1 MELSLS
7 TEEKK
12 LFIKLARNEIEKH
25 LGINRTQ
32 ISEEELRDYPIF
44 FTKDYGSFVTL
55 HIGENLR
62 GCIGYIQPITILHN
76 QIRMCAKAAAFE
88 DPRFYPLTRE
98 EYPNISVEISLLS
111 PIERVNSLDEIKVG
125 RDGLI
130 VQHSIF
136 QGLLLP
142 QVATENNWTKE
153 EFLSHTCLKAGLPS
167 DCWKRNDVIIKKFSA
182 YVFDEKELK
191 GD

>member
-1 MELSLS
+1 MELSL
-7 TEEKK
+7 TKKEKE
-12 LFIKLARNEIEKH
+12 LFIKLARSEIEKH
-25 LGINRTQ
+25 LGINETE
-32 ISEEELRDYPIF
+32 ISEEDLKPYPIF
-44 FTKDYGSFVTL
+44 FEQKYGSFVTL
-55 HIGENLR
+55 HNSGNLR
-62 GCIGYIQPITILHN
+62 GCIGYIQPITTLHR
-76 QIRMCAKAAAFE
+76 QIRLCAKAAAFE
-88 DPRFYPLTRE
+88 DPRFYPLTKE
-98 EYPNISVEISLLS
+98 EYPLIDIEISLLS
-111 PIERVNSLDEIKVG
+111 PIEKVENLDEIKVG

-142 QVATENNWTKE
+142 QVATENNWDKE

-191 GD
+191 GE

>member
-7 TEEKK
+7 KKEKQ

-25 LGINRTQ
+25 LGINQTR
-32 ISEEELRDYPIF
+32 ISEEDLKDYPIF

-98 EYPNISVEISLLS
+98 EYPDISVEISLLS

>member
-7 TEEKK
+7 KEEKK
-12 LFIKLARNEIEKH
+12 LFIKLARNEIEKN
-25 LGINRTQ
+25 LGF
-32 ISEEELRDYPIF
+32 SETIVNEDELQKYPIF
-44 FTKDYGSFVTL
+44 FSKDYGSFVTL
-55 HIGENLR
+55 HINKNLR
-62 GCIGYIQPITILHN
+62 GCIGYIQPVTILHK

-88 DPRFYPLTRE
+88 DPRFYPLTKE
-98 EYPNISVEISLLS
+98 EYPHIDIEISILS
-111 PIERVNSLDEIKVG
+111 PIEKVENLDEIVVG

-130 VQHSIF
+130 VRHSIF

-167 DCWKRNDVIIKKFSA
+167 DCWKRNDVIIEKFSA
-182 YVFDEKELK
+182 YVFNEKEL
-191 GD
+191 

>member
-1 MELSLS
+1 MELSL
-7 TEEKK
+7 TRKEKE

-25 LGINRTQ
+25 LGINETE
-32 ISEEELRDYPIF
+32 ISEEDLKPYPIF
-44 FTKDYGSFVTL
+44 FEQKFGSFVTL
-55 HIGENLR
+55 HINENLR
-62 GCIGYIQPITILHN
+62 GCIGYIQPITILHK
-76 QIRMCAKAAAFE
+76 QIRLCAKAAAFE
-88 DPRFYPLTRE
+88 DPRFYPLTGE
-98 EYPNISVEISLLS
+98 EYPLIDIEISLLS
-111 PIERVNSLDEIKVG
+111 PIERVESLDDIKVG

-142 QVATENNWTKE
+142 QVATENNWDKE

-191 GD
+191 GE

>member
-1 MELSLS
+1 MELSL
-7 TEEKK
+7 TKKEKE

-25 LGINRTQ
+25 LGINETQ
-32 ISEEELRDYPIF
+32 ISEDDLKPYPIF
-44 FTKDYGSFVTL
+44 FEQKYGSFVTL
-55 HIGENLR
+55 HINENLR
-62 GCIGYIQPITILHN
+62 GCIGYIQPITILHR
-76 QIRMCAKAAAFE
+76 QIRLCAKAAAFE
-88 DPRFYPLTRE
+88 DPRFYPLTGE
-98 EYPNISVEISLLS
+98 EYPFIEIEISLLS
-111 PIERVNSLDEIKVG
+111 PIEKVESLDEIQVG

-142 QVATENNWTKE
+142 QVATENNWNKE

-191 GD
+191 GE

>member
-7 TEEKK
+7 KKEKQ
-12 LFIKLARNEIEKH
+12 LFIKLARNEIEKY
-25 LGINRTQ
+25 LGINQTR
-32 ISEEELRDYPIF
+32 INEEDLKDYPIF

-98 EYPNISVEISLLS
+98 EYPDISVEISLLS

>member
-1 MELSLS
+1 MKLSLS
-7 TEEKK
+7 REEKK
-12 LFIKLARNEIEKH
+12 LCIEIARNEIEKH
-25 LGINRTQ
+25 LGINKTLVA
-32 ISEEELRDYPIF
+32 EHELYPYPIF
-44 FTKDYGSFVTL
+44 HKQEYGSFVTL
-55 HIGENLR
+55 HIHDKLR
-62 GCIGYIQPITILHN
+62 GCIGYIQPIAPLKE
-76 QIRMCAKAAAFE
+76 QLRMCARAAAFE
-88 DPRFYPLTRE
+88 DPRFYPLTKE
-98 EYPNISVEISLLS
+98 EYPEISIEISLLS
-111 PIERVNSLDEIKVG
+111 PIEEVKNLDEIVVG

-182 YVFDEKELK
+182 YVFDEKEI
-191 GD
+191 

>member
-1 MELSLS
+1 MELSL
-7 TEEKK
+7 TKKEKE

-25 LGINRTQ
+25 LGINETQ
-32 ISEEELRDYPIF
+32 ISEDDLKPYPIF
-44 FTKDYGSFVTL
+44 FEQKYGSFVTL
-55 HIGENLR
+55 HINENLR
-62 GCIGYIQPITILHN
+62 GCIGYIQPITILHR
-76 QIRMCAKAAAFE
+76 QIRLCAKAAAFE
-88 DPRFYPLTRE
+88 DPRFYPLTIE
-98 EYPNISVEISLLS
+98 EYPFIEIEISLLS
-111 PIERVNSLDEIKVG
+111 PIEKVESLDEIQVG

-142 QVATENNWTKE
+142 QVATENNWNKE

-191 GD
+191 GE

>member
-7 TEEKK
+7 KKEKQ

-25 LGINRTQ
+25 LGINQTR
-32 ISEEELRDYPIF
+32 ISEEDLKDYPIF
-44 FTKDYGSFVTL
+44 FTKNYGSFVTL

-98 EYPNISVEISLLS
+98 EYPDISVEISLLS

>member
-1 MELSLS
+1 MELSL
-7 TEEKK
+7 TKKEKE

-25 LGINRTQ
+25 LGINETQ
-32 ISEEELRDYPIF
+32 ISEDDLKPYPIF
-44 FTKDYGSFVTL
+44 FEQKYGSFVTL
-55 HIGENLR
+55 HINENLR
-62 GCIGYIQPITILHN
+62 GCIGYIQPITILHR
-76 QIRMCAKAAAFE
+76 QIRLCAKAAAFE
-88 DPRFYPLTRE
+88 DPRFYPLTIE
-98 EYPNISVEISLLS
+98 EYPFIEIEISLLS
-111 PIERVNSLDEIKVG
+111 PIEKVESLDEIQVG

-142 QVATENNWTKE
+142 QVATENNWDKE

-191 GD
+191 GE

>member
-7 TEEKK
+7 KEEKK

-25 LGINRTQ
+25 LGIKETEV
-32 ISEEELRDYPIF
+32 SEKELKGFEIF
-44 FTKDYGSFVTL
+44 FSKDYGSFVTL
-55 HIGENLR
+55 HINKNLR
-62 GCIGYIQPITILHN
+62 GCIGYIQPVTILHN

-88 DPRFYPLTRE
+88 DPRFYPLTKE
-98 EYPNISVEISLLS
+98 EYPLIDVEISILS
-111 PIERVNSLDEIKVG
+111 PIVKVDSLDEIVVG

-130 VQHSIF
+130 IQHSIF

-182 YVFDEKELK
+182 YVFDEKEFK
-191 GD
+191 GE

>member
-1 MELSLS
+1 MELSL
-7 TEEKK
+7 TRKEKE

-25 LGINRTQ
+25 LGLNETQ
-32 ISEEELRDYPIF
+32 ISEEDLKPYPIF
-44 FTKDYGSFVTL
+44 FEQKYGSFVTL
-55 HIGENLR
+55 HINENLR
-62 GCIGYIQPITILHN
+62 GCIGYIQPITILHR
-76 QIRMCAKAAAFE
+76 QIRLCSKAAAFE
-88 DPRFYPLTRE
+88 DPRFYPLTGE
-98 EYPNISVEISLLS
+98 EYPFIEIEISLLS
-111 PIERVNSLDEIKVG
+111 PIEKVESLDEIQVG

-142 QVATENNWTKE
+142 QVATENNWNKE

-191 GD
+191 GE

>member
-1 MELSLS
+1 MELSL
-7 TEEKK
+7 TRKEKE

-25 LGINRTQ
+25 LGINETE
-32 ISEEELRDYPIF
+32 ISEEDLKPYPIF
-44 FTKDYGSFVTL
+44 FEQKFGSFVTL
-55 HIGENLR
+55 HINENLR
-62 GCIGYIQPITILHN
+62 GCIGYIQPITILHK
-76 QIRMCAKAAAFE
+76 QIRLCAKAAAFE
-88 DPRFYPLTRE
+88 DPRFYPLTGE
-98 EYPNISVEISLLS
+98 EYPLIDIEISLLS
-111 PIERVNSLDEIKVG
+111 PIERVESLDDIKVG

-142 QVATENNWTKE
+142 QVATENNWNKE

-191 GD
+191 GE